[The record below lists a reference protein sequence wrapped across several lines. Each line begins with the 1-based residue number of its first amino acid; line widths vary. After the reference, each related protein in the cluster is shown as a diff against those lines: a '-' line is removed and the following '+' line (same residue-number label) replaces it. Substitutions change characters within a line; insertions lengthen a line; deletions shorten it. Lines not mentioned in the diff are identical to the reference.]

1 MSNFNFN
8 KVILG
13 GRLTDDAE
21 LKTTPAGVLV
31 TSFSIAVNRR
41 GSKNNET
48 DFIECSAWNKTAEL
62 ITKYFQKGSS
72 ICIVGSLQRR
82 SWTDRRGNKHY
93 VTNVVV
99 DEVYFVDSKRD
110 GTLPD
115 TLIDNEQIEQAA
127 ARAVANFDDSEF
139 ENMTSNQDLP
149 F

>member
-1 MSNFNFN
+1 MDGPTG
-8 KVILG
+8 KQTL
-13 GRLTDDAE
+13 
-21 LKTTPAGVLV
+21 
-31 TSFSIAVNRR
+31 
-41 GSKNNET
+41 
-48 DFIECSAWNKTAEL
+48 C
-62 ITKYFQKGSS
+62 
-72 ICIVGSLQRR
+72 
-82 SWTDRRGNKHY
+82 
-93 VTNVVV
+93 TNVVV